1 MAVRLG
7 VSSPLVE
14 HPRFPA
20 IGYTTRIPLPD
31 LKQHGK
37 CMSCLLLPFLFF
49 FFSFM
54 PGISDKHFH
63 SMHHEIMPKYA
74 TPGALVM
81 DWFLDRITIKEMTR
95 STHTHHTYHLHT
107 YTPPWNWNPI
117 LSRIGMVGGSPVSIL
132 HFSLDSNSNSCT
144 VASIDLTWIKGQN
157 LDRGDPVKV
166 YAVHP
171 EYGTSPILLWDRSFG
186 LTRPSFSPPLV
197 SSLSPW
203 TG

>member
-20 IGYTTRIPLPD
+20 IGSIGYWIHHTHTSPRSQTAWKMHVMFAVAL
-31 LKQHGK
+31 
-37 CMSCLLLPFLFF
+37 SFF
-49 FFSFM
+49 FFSPSCPESPISISIPCIMKSCQNM
-54 PGISDKHFH
+54 PH
-63 SMHHEIMPKYA
+63 
-74 TPGALVM
+74 PGHWLWTDSWIVSQSRKWLAAH
-81 DWFLDRITIKEMTR
+81 
-95 STHTHHTYHLHT
+95 THTHHTYHLHT

-186 LTRPSFSPPLV
+186 LTRV
-197 SSLSPW
+197 LSPW

>member
-1 MAVRLG
+1 MENACHVCCC
-7 VSSPLVE
+7 P
-14 HPRFPA
+14 F
-20 IGYTTRIPLPD
+20 
-31 LKQHGK
+31 
-37 CMSCLLLPFLFF
+37 FLFF
-49 FFSFM
+49 FS
-54 PGISDKHFH
+54 PSCPESPISI
-63 SMHHEIMPKYA
+63 SIPMHHEIMPKYA

-107 YTPPWNWNPI
+107 STPPWNWNPI
-117 LSRIGMVGGSPVSIL
+117 LSRIGMVGGFPVSIL

-186 LTRPSFSPPLV
+186 LTRV
-197 SSLSPW
+197 LSPW